1 MNYIYYIFN
10 SIKNLFKPDYT
21 MRHEINEMNALL
33 IRHHIII
40 SNIVSKLPF
49 TGEAWMQEII
59 REKVD
64 KLCVKECIDKLILQ
78 NQD

>member
-10 SIKNLFKPDYT
+10 SIKNLFKPDNT
-21 MRHEINEMNALL
+21 LRREIDDMNALL
-33 IRHHIII
+33 IRHHNII

-59 REKVD
+59 QEKVD
-64 KLCVKECIDKLILQ
+64 KLCIKEGINNLILQ
-78 NQD
+78 NHD